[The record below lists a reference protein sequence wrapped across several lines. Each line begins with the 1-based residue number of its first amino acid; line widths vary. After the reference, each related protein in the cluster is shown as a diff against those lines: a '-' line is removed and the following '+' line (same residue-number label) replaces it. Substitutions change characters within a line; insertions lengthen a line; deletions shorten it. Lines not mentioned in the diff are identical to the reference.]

1 MKKGFDSLGI
11 AAHLRLFTCT
21 ELMALVAGQQTVDA
35 EEVVARMVFER
46 FPAGS
51 STPNLFRRLVRSL
64 NSVECRKLLVFAT
77 AQSALPAAGTNIVI
91 Q

>member
-35 EEVVARMVFER
+35 EEVVAAGGDRLLIVATCLSVCASRAMSKQPKPT
-46 FPAGS
+46 PATG
-51 STPNLFRRLVRSL
+51 LKHRLSRS
-64 NSVECRKLLVFAT
+64 A
-77 AQSALPAAGTNIVI
+77 
-91 Q
+91 